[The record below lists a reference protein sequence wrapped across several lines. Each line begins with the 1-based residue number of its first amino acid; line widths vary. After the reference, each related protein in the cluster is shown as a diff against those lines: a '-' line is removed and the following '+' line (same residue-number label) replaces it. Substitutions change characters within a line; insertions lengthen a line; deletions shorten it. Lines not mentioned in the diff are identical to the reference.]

1 VRAVRGTM
9 GKETSIELYAVDANC
24 LDAIEIS
31 IRQED
36 LPPGAVLHTKPPPN
50 LQCTHARS
58 TLTWYP
64 YRPTYR
70 PTYRLLT
77 YPHYAHGLCSRMLT
91 YADVC

>member
-1 VRAVRGTM
+1 MQAVRGTM

-58 TLTWYP
+58 TLTWYTN
-64 YRPTYR
+64 RRTN
-70 PTYRLLT
+70 RLLT
-77 YPHYAHGLCSRMLT
+77 YPHYAHICSRVLT
-91 YADVC
+91 YADIW